1 MLCVSIYISLIKC
14 GSVSINGIKK
24 RERERTGLPI
34 TTHHVVGENNRETDE
49 KESWQKKK
57 LLSTLS

>member
-1 MLCVSIYISLIKC
+1 MVL
-14 GSVSINGIKK
+14 K
-24 RERERTGLPI
+24 RERERMGPPI

-57 LLSTLS
+57 PLSTLS

>member
-1 MLCVSIYISLIKC
+1 MVL
-14 GSVSINGIKK
+14 K
-24 RERERTGLPI
+24 RERERTGPPI